1 MPNRYQ
7 DIPERRST
15 QQSTLGKRYKK
26 NTITPDTPL
35 SSDDVYIITVNGD
48 RLDNLA
54 YEFYNDTSYWW
65 VIAVANPEKVR
76 RDSLFVEGGIQLR
89 IPSDPQS
96 IQTSFDVLN
105 TNGR

>member
-1 MPNRYQ
+1 MSNRYQ

-15 QQSTLGKRYKK
+15 QQKTLGKRYRK
-26 NTITPDTPL
+26 NTITPDSPL

-76 RDSLFVEGGIQLR
+76 RDSVFVEGGIQLR
-89 IPSDPQS
+89 IPSNPQI
-96 IQTSFDVLN
+96 IQTSFNVLN